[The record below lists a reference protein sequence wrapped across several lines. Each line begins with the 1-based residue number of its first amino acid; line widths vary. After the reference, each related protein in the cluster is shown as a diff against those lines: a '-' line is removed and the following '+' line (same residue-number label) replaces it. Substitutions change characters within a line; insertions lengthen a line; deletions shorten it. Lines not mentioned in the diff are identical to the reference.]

1 MPVVQQVDIKN
12 ISGLVYRARYK
23 KSLPFIGHE
32 GAQLVCTTRM
42 CGTRLN
48 IKDQKV
54 LSPSEVTGRVLVPRD
69 SSSMTKLL
77 IKVNTHTEKKQKL
90 FNQLV

>member
-12 ISGLVYRARYK
+12 ISGLVYRARYKK

-77 IKVNTHTEKKQKL
+77 IKVNTHTEKQKL